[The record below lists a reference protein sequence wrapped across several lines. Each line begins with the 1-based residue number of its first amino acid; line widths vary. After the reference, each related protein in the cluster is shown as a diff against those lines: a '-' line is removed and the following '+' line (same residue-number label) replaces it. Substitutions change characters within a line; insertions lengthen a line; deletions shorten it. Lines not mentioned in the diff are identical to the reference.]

1 MSVVCSGRYAGNKR
15 SGETDGGIN
24 RAMRREPTVARGKLG
39 RTERRKETQE
49 RSERKGKKR
58 KGDERSVAKVDPVW
72 ERERRRKNE
81 RRRREALRSSSSSVG
96 LQYEGRHG
104 REFLLGLWA
113 RERAK

>member
-1 MSVVCSGRYAGNKR
+1 M
-15 SGETDGGIN
+15 T
-24 RAMRREPTVARGKLG
+24 RGKLG

-72 ERERRRKNE
+72 GRERRRKNE

-96 LQYEGRHG
+96 LQYEGRHS